1 MGTEKWPH
9 QPNQPCIGFLPQQ
22 EVPDPLQRN
31 PKEMQKWA
39 SAGMDGYIGPQT
51 ILAWQKKLGT
61 PIDGT
66 VSSPS
71 AMVKKLQKWCNQK

>member
-1 MGTEKWPH
+1 
-9 QPNQPCIGFLPQQ
+9 
-22 EVPDPLQRN
+22 
-31 PKEMQKWA
+31 MQKWA

-66 VSSPS
+66 VSGPS

>member
-1 MGTEKWPH
+1 
-9 QPNQPCIGFLPQQ
+9 
-22 EVPDPLQRN
+22 
-31 PKEMQKWA
+31 
-39 SAGMDGYIGPQT
+39 MDGYIGPQT

-71 AMVKKLQKWCNQK
+71 AMVKKLQKWCNQKWEKSRVNAKKIK

>member
-1 MGTEKWPH
+1 
-9 QPNQPCIGFLPQQ
+9 
-22 EVPDPLQRN
+22 
-31 PKEMQKWA
+31 
-39 SAGMDGYIGPQT
+39 MDGYIGPQT

-71 AMVKKLQKWCNQK
+71 AMVKNCRSGATRNRKKNTQRPGFVLYWKIV

>member
-1 MGTEKWPH
+1 MG
-9 QPNQPCIGFLPQQ
+9 IG
-22 EVPDPLQRN
+22 RH
-31 PKEMQKWA
+31 
-39 SAGMDGYIGPQT
+39 GRYIGPQT